1 LIRRKHFHALFLM
14 GSLILVG
21 LYLVAVVAYLFA
33 LGPLTWL

>member
-1 LIRRKHFHALFLM
+1 M

-33 LGPLTWL
+33 LALLKWP